1 MKKTQQLEPNSF
13 EIFIS
18 QYGLKTSSFLQQY
31 IATLKA
37 LDKVTFEQWK
47 KFLTLLRSGDD
58 RLFKGQ
64 LTQEEHKIIAFSI
77 QQAAQPES
85 MEKLLKLFEHPD
97 CVFKPDSKKDE
108 KPFLQG
114 LINIIALSERC
125 TSDTFAQY
133 LDILIALKIFNKQ
146 ANINIT
152 GGVKL
157 SQIALFEKLVLKEYD
172 LTILKDIVVNAGSLY
187 ALITSSDDS
196 HYYFCQYDSLM
207 DYMESVATL
216 KNKEEGI
223 KKMQSMSNILK
234 CCCTQEIL
242 ADKKNVYV
250 IEQILTQACL
260 ADTTS
265 LIFRSTV
272 CQLLIENAWNDAD
285 NLGLLFCKTSDSTK
299 DLINNYDAR
308 TNAYGFL
315 LKKLADNS
323 RIGIVGAYF
332 SAVKTPSCSDMM
344 QKIYKKKGWPIESPA
359 FLEEMKVMVCS
370 VLRKELQSS
379 KSAVPPAYSVMHP

>member
-18 QYGLKTSSFLQQY
+18 QYGLQTASFLQQY
-31 IATLKA
+31 IETLKA
-37 LDKVTFEQWK
+37 LDTVTFEQLK

-64 LTQEEHKIIAFSI
+64 LTQEEHEIIAFSI
-77 QQAAQPES
+77 QQAAQPER

-114 LINIIALSERC
+114 LISIIALSERC

-133 LDILIALKIFNKQ
+133 LDILIAWKVFNKQ

-187 ALITSSDDS
+187 ALITSSDNS
-196 HYYFCQYDSLM
+196 HYYFCQYHSLM

-223 KKMQSMSNILK
+223 NKMQSMSNILK

-272 CQLLIENAWNDAD
+272 CQLLIENAWNNAD

-299 DLINNYDAR
+299 DLIKNYDAR
-308 TNAYGFL
+308 NKAYGFL

-323 RIGIVGAYF
+323 RTGIVGAYF
-332 SAVKTPSCSDMM
+332 SAAKTPSCSDMM
-344 QKIYKKKGWPIESPA
+344 QKIYQKKGWPIESPV

-370 VLRKELQSS
+370 VLGKELQSS
-379 KSAVPPAYSVMHP
+379 KSAVPPAYSVTHP